1 MCNILTLHQVII
13 CISKIIFMWCC
24 LRMLSMSYTTRFANV
39 LKFLLLCASWLVVF
53 FPYYERKK
61 KKIERQRERKL
72 LSSLLLLLLLFTHPF
87 LSVYS
92 LPILFPSDILCMLFS
107 ATDSF
112 SLLVC
117 LTQETRTLVCQSRRS
132 HGSKQDI
139 ITNTKMIVQPDRGLI
154 IGGQLPMCVV
164 GECQY

>member
-72 LSSLLLLLLLFTHPF
+72 LSSLLLFTHPF

-92 LPILFPSDILCMLFS
+92 LPILFPHNYFLPIRYPLYVIQCHRLF
-107 ATDSF
+107 F
-112 SLLVC
+112 SPC
-117 LTQETRTLVCQSRRS
+117 LPDTGNKNFGLPEQEESWLKVGY
-132 HGSKQDI
+132 HYKYQDDCI
-139 ITNTKMIVQPDRGLI
+139 A
-154 IGGQLPMCVV
+154 
-164 GECQY
+164 